1 MMTIKLYD
9 TDSHIQQFN
18 ALVTSCEERE
28 DRRSGQIF
36 FIVEL
41 DQTAFFAEGGGQAAD
56 RGTITDEKGIV
67 HPVLDVQEIKEHIYH
82 KLDAPLSVGEKVTGQ
97 IDWKFR
103 FDNMQ
108 QHSGEH
114 ILSGLCYAWKG
125 YHNVGFHL
133 GEEFTTIDFDGPL
146 SAEEIKKLEYQAN
159 QIVYRNIPITVSYPS
174 VEELARMDYRSKKEL
189 TGRVRI
195 VKVGNYDL
203 CACCAPHV
211 MLTGEIGL
219 IKVIRF
225 ENYKG
230 GVRLTILCGGRA
242 VRDYQKKNDLVHQVA
257 AGFSTKPEMIGN
269 ALQKQA
275 KELEEMKAHTL
286 DLNQT
291 LIRLK
296 AEKLI
301 QEAQEGNGSI
311 RFVEDLLDPV
321 ALRSLVNQLT
331 EQIPGHVI
339 CLIPKKEPG
348 EYGYIAASASED
360 VRTIAALLKDHFGAR
375 GGGSAQ
381 MVQGSVKGTEKEIM
395 ETIG

>member
-1 MMTIKLYD
+1 MTIKLYD
-9 TDSHIQQFN
+9 TDSHIQQFS
-18 ALVTSCEERE
+18 AVVISCEERE
-28 DRRSGQIF
+28 DRRSGQVF
-36 FIVEL
+36 YIVEL

-56 RGTITDEKGIV
+56 RGTIIDLSGAV
-67 HPVLDVQEIKEHIYH
+67 HAVLDVQEIKEHIYH
-82 KLDAPLSVGEKVTGQ
+82 KLEAPLTVGEKVIGQ
-97 IDWKFR
+97 IDWAFR

-146 SAEEIKKLEYQAN
+146 TAEEIKELEYQAN
-159 QIVYRNIPITVSYPS
+159 QVVYRNIPITVSYPS
-174 VEELARMDYRSKKEL
+174 AQELAEMDYRSKKEL

-195 VKVGNYDL
+195 VKVGDYDL

-230 GVRLTILCGGRA
+230 GVRLTILCGSRA
-242 VRDYQKKNDLVHQVA
+242 VRDYQKKNDLVYQVA
-257 AGFSTKPEMIGN
+257 AGFSTKPEKIEDV
-269 ALQKQA
+269 LEKQA
-275 KELEEMKAHTL
+275 KELEDLKAHTL
-286 DLNQT
+286 AINQT

-296 AEKLI
+296 ARQLI
-301 QEAQEGNGSI
+301 RQAKEEDGSV

-321 ALRSLVNQLT
+321 AVRSLVNHLT
-331 EQIPGHVI
+331 EQVPGHVV

-348 EYGYIAASASED
+348 EFGYIAASATED
-360 VRTIAALLKDHFGAR
+360 VRNIAASLKDRFGAR
-375 GGGSAQ
+375 GGGSAK
-381 MVQGSVKGTEKEIM
+381 MVQGSVKGTAEEILKEI
-395 ETIG
+395 